1 MSAVDNVAA
10 TSASS
15 YQTIAVLVLFVAV
28 MAVLPWLLRRW
39 QRRQMAARGVQDVQA
54 QVLSTAVLA
63 PGQRIVVVEVGQGA
77 HSTRLVLGVTAQN
90 INCLHVLSDA
100 AHGVPEQAARA
111 AEHTTF
117 VSAMEHAQQ
126 LTERPH

>member
-10 TSASS
+10 TSASG
-15 YQTIAVLVLFVAV
+15 YQTIVVLVLFVAV

-39 QRRQMAARGVQDVQA
+39 QRRQMEARGVQDVQA

-77 HSTRLVLGVTAQN
+77 RSTRLVLGVTAQN
-90 INCLHVLSDA
+90 IHCLHVLSDTA
-100 AHGVPEQAARA
+100 PGVPAAPV

-117 VSAMEHAQQ
+117 VSAMEQAQQ